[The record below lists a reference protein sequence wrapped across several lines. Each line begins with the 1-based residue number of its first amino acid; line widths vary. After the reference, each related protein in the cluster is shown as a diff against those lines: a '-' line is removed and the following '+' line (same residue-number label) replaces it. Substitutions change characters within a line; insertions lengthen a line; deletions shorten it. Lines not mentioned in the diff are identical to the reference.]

1 MFLSS
6 VCIFLVVVLLY
17 IYLYHQ
23 WKHNDNLEV
32 FELDM
37 VEGHAH
43 VQEACELRQP
53 FLFPL
58 GVQDNLCLLA
68 SADMCIKDVR
78 DYFSPGKDKDPV
90 EMPVERALAML
101 EQAPPHYF
109 SEGNSD
115 LWIHSGISRTTLR
128 GDADAWFKPAY
139 TVWADYD
146 LWTGARG
153 TQTPFRYHTAFR
165 RFLWNNSVTEEGGT
179 VKVRLVPWKDMSH
192 GSQKDYEWFEFYSN
206 HPPSDRA
213 TGSRKGVDVLVHA
226 GDVLY
231 VPPYWWYSVEY
242 DAAGPHTRLVVCT
255 YRTAMNVVANANDL
269 ALFWLQQHNITR
281 TAKKKDVGVE
291 YSIPPAHEEQ
301 ERDGTT
307 SSTSALPDAIPADDN
322 TSSDTPSSEQEQ
334 ESAKPTADTGISTS
348 SDL

>member
-1 MFLSS
+1 MFLST

-23 WKHNDNLEV
+23 WKRNDSLEV

-43 VQEACELRQP
+43 VQEVCELRQP

-58 GVQDNLCLLA
+58 GVQDTLRLLG
-68 SADMCIKDVR
+68 SDDMCIKDVR
-78 DYFSPGKDKDPV
+78 DYFDAGKDKDPV
-90 EMPVERALAML
+90 EMPAERALAML
-101 EQAPPHYF
+101 AQAPPHYF

-115 LWIHSGISRTTLR
+115 ALLRHSGSGMTRGLR
-128 GDADAWFKPAY
+128 GDADAWFKPAF
-139 TVWADYD
+139 TVWSDYD
-146 LWTGARG
+146 LWTGAPG

-165 RFLWNNSVTEEGGT
+165 RFLWNNTVSEDGVGT
-179 VKVRLVPWKDMSH
+179 VKVRLAPWKDIRH
-192 GSQKDYEWFEFYSN
+192 VKKDYEWFEFYSN
-206 HPPSDRA
+206 NPTTSSA
-213 TGSRKGVDVLVHA
+213 AGVDVLVHA

-255 YRTAMNVVANANDL
+255 YRTAMNVVANAKDL

-281 TAKKKDVGVE
+281 TAKKKDVGLE
-291 YSIPPAHEEQ
+291 YSIPPAHEGGPQ

-307 SSTSALPDAIPADDN
+307 SSTSALPDDD
-322 TSSDTPSSEQEQ
+322 PSSEQE
-334 ESAKPTADTGISTS
+334 SANHPTTTTDAGISS